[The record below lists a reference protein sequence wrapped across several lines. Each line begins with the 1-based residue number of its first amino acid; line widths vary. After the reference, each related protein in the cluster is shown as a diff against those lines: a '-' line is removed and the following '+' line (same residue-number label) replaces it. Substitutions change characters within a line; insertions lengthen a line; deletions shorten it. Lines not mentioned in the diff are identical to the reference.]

1 MFRGGGGGG
10 GFGGGGGGGGG
21 LSGDSLAP
29 YDYGWNA
36 YDFFAG
42 YDGGMLSLALV
53 EDEMRSMREASKPH
67 RMRRV
72 TVGHCP
78 VEPHH
83 ALQSCGPALWTGQ
96 VWLAGRVELDPI
108 ALPACEGWVVVHADE
123 LSDDVQ
129 DGWRN
134 APCPAAGG
142 GAVGSDGSGDGWEDS
157 RFDPPARPEPEPEDD
172 RPVWIL
178 LADSLAVNRGNMG
191 SPGYPFTG
199 AGPDGNGTWPLRW
212 ARWYYAEGEP
222 GWTIVQFYSEGSW
235 AHGGSRNVGCVVVG
249 PDYNSQWNAQLLPS
263 GTSRLTGGAELLP
276 SGTPARRL
284 DGSGNPIPRVPAG
297 YSDDPARL
305 WTMRFPRSSITRLTS
320 ECFDN
325 VWTGSGG
332 ELYFTTVPLPPSP

>member
-1 MFRGGGGGG
+1 MFR
-10 GFGGGGGGGGG
+10 GGGGGGG

-96 VWLAGRVELDPI
+96 VRLAGRVELDPI

-157 RFDPPARPEPEPEDD
+157 RFDPPARPEPEPEPEDD